1 MNQPEFI
8 IGVKR
13 AILALSLLGAF
24 LWGALQ
30 DPKGGLALLA
40 GGGIAYGN
48 LLLFEFLIPRLLGG
62 AGSRGS
68 TVGLLFFKSIFLMGI
83 LYALFKLSG
92 ERGLPFGLGFSLL
105 LPALSLGRLFMPLS
119 ESQNPR

>member
-1 MNQPEFI
+1 M

-13 AILALSLLGAF
+13 AVLALSLLGAL
-24 LWGALQ
+24 LWGVLQ

-48 LLLFEFLIPRLLGG
+48 LLFFEFLVPRLLGG
-62 AGSRGS
+62 AGGRGS
-68 TVGLLFFKSIFLMGI
+68 TVGLLFFKSIFLMGT
-83 LYALFKLSG
+83 LYLLFKLSG

-105 LPALSLGRLFMPLS
+105 LPAISLGRLFMPLS
-119 ESQNPR
+119 GSQSPR